1 MMNETKNDKKT
12 SNKRNSRNPHYTSS
26 TRKPKSIKDAKNR
39 RARRR
44 KLKRLR
50 LLICTLFLILIC
62 LALSI
67 GIRAVI
73 SLITKPSVP
82 QEQSSQS
89 SDAEDSKHKSKI
101 NTSGVDVEELVI
113 DKSSTNT
120 DEPVKI
126 VVSSIGDC
134 TLGTDV
140 NFNQATSLNAYY
152 ETHGPDYFFKNV
164 RPILEND
171 DLSIV
176 NMEGT
181 LTTSEDRQDKTFAFK
196 GPAEYAKILSGSS
209 VEAANMANN
218 HSRDYGEQSYTD
230 TLKALEDEG
239 IVTFG
244 YEHVKILDIK
254 GVKVGVTG
262 IYELA
267 EHLEKKQQVKE
278 NIAALKE
285 SGAQLIIIN
294 FHWGI
299 EREYIPND
307 TQKQLAHL
315 AIDEGADL
323 VIGHH
328 PHVLQGVEKYKDKY
342 IAYSLGNFCFGGN
355 SNPGDKDTMIFQQT
369 FTISNKSVEKND
381 DINIIP
387 CSLSSSGGYN
397 DYCPTVLEGAEKQR
411 VLDKIKKYSEE
422 L

>member
-1 MMNETKNDKKT
+1 MKNT
-12 SNKRNSRNPHYTSS
+12 SNTRNSRG
-26 TRKPKSIKDAKNR
+26 IKDASGTRNSRGIKAAKNK

-50 LLICTLFLILIC
+50 LLFCALFLIPIC
-62 LALSI
+62 LALVL
-67 GIRAVI
+67 GVRAIV
-73 SLITKPSVP
+73 SLVTKSSD
-82 QEQSSQS
+82 QQKQSSQS
-89 SDAEDSKHKSKI
+89 SDNTQSKSKI
-101 NTSGVDVEELVI
+101 DISGVDVEELVI
-113 DKSSTNT
+113 DNT
-120 DEPVKI
+120 TPKDSDKPVKI
-126 VVSSIGDC
+126 TVSSIGDC

-140 NFNQATSLNAYY
+140 NFNQSTSLNAYY
-152 ETHGPDYFFKNV
+152 NNQGPDYFFKNV
-164 RPILEND
+164 RPILEED

-196 GPAEYAKILSGSS
+196 GPAEYAKILSGGS

-218 HSRDYGEQSYTD
+218 HSHDYGEQSYTD

-285 SGAQLIIIN
+285 SGAQLIIVN

-369 FTISNKSVEKND
+369 FTVSKDGVEKND
-381 DINIIP
+381 DINMIP
-387 CSLSSSGGYN
+387 CSLSSASGYN
-397 DYCPTVLEGAEKQR
+397 DYCPVVLEGAEKQR
-411 VLDKIKKYSEE
+411 VLDKIEEYSKE
-422 L
+422 LGI